1 LLVGKNVNLKV
12 EERDDIDFE
21 VECWND
27 LDFSGEYNP
36 IGEQISKARLMQLFD
51 HPSDVQKLTEPKMF
65 IVQKKDG
72 TRIGL
77 AYHRIYQPYGV
88 MGIGCFLLPS
98 ERGKGYGAEATQL
111 LVDYLFLSRGIVR
124 IQATTNVSNKTA
136 QSALEKAG
144 FKTEGTCR
152 KLKLVRGVWSDF
164 YLYSIL
170 REEWKEPKILTRTK

>member
-1 LLVGKNVNLKV
+1 VNLKV

-21 VECWND
+21 VQCWND

-65 IVQKKDG
+65 IIQKKDA

-98 ERGKGYGAEATQL
+98 EREKGYGREATQL
-111 LVDYLFLSRGIVR
+111 LVDYLFLSRDIVR
-124 IQATTNVSNKTA
+124 IQATTNVSNKAA
-136 QSALEKAG
+136 QRALEKLG

-152 KLKLVRGVWSDF
+152 KLKLVRGVWTDF
-164 YLYSIL
+164 YLLSIL
-170 REEWKEPKILTRTK
+170 REEWKEPKILTNSLK